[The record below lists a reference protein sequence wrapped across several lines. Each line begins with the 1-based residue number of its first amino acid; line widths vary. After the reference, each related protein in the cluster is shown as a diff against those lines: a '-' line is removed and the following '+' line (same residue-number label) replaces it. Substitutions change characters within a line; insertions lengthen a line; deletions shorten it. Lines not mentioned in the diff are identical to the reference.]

1 MLTLS
6 DMRTE
11 NRKAYVLLMPS
22 LILAVM
28 FSFYPL
34 IKSVAGSFLTISQ
47 QGEVRGFAGLM
58 NYISLFSDP
67 AFPASIRHT
76 LLFILMFLPLNTAL
90 TLLAAI
96 LTRRKTRWG
105 GIAEYIF
112 FMPMAV
118 SLSSLSLI
126 FREMFRGRVS
136 VINQILDTDIAWL
149 DSPGTALLVL
159 AFLGVFLDFGI
170 DYILLLS
177 SFRKIDRSLIEAAS
191 IDGAG
196 SLRTLFFIELPEVR
210 PMLSVII
217 FLAIKDAIMISA
229 PVMILTAGG
238 PFRSTETIMY
248 YYYLEAFRSGNRGTG
263 SSIATL
269 MAILAGLIMAAMAA
283 RGRHDRENS

>member
-1 MLTLS
+1 MKKQNT
-6 DMRTE
+6 
-11 NRKAYVLLMPS
+11 KAYLLLLPS
-22 LILAVM
+22 MILAVL
-28 FSFYPL
+28 FSFLPL
-34 IKSVAGSFLTISQ
+34 IQSVIGSFLNVSQ
-47 QGEVRGFAGLM
+47 QGKVLGFAGLD
-58 NYISLFSDP
+58 NYISLFSDK
-67 AFPASIRHT
+67 AFINSIGHT
-76 LLFILMFLPLNTAL
+76 FLFLIIFLPLNTVL
-90 TLLAAI
+90 ILLAAI
-96 LTRRKTRWG
+96 LTRRKRKHIA
-105 GIAEYIF
+105 IAEYIF
-112 FMPMAV
+112 LIPMAV
-118 SLSSLSLI
+118 SLSSISLI
-126 FREMFRGRVS
+126 FREIFRGRVS
-136 VINQILDTDIAWL
+136 IANRILLSTDLPWL
-149 DSPGTALLVL
+149 ESPGCAIFVL
-159 AFLGVFLDFGI
+159 ALLGVFLDFGI

-196 SLRTLFFIELPEVR
+196 SLRTLLCIELPEVR

-269 MAILAGLIMAAMAA
+269 MAILAGLIMTAMAA

>member
-1 MLTLS
+1 MKKQNT
-6 DMRTE
+6 
-11 NRKAYVLLMPS
+11 KAYLLLLPS
-22 LILAVM
+22 MILAVL
-28 FSFYPL
+28 FSFLPL
-34 IKSVAGSFLTISQ
+34 IQSIIGSFLNVSQ
-47 QGEVRGFAGLM
+47 QGKVLGFASLD
-58 NYISLFSDP
+58 NYISLFSDK
-67 AFPASIRHT
+67 AFINSIGHT
-76 LLFILMFLPLNTAL
+76 FLFLIIFLPLNTVL
-90 TLLAAI
+90 ILLAAI
-96 LTRRKTRWG
+96 LTRRKRKHIA
-105 GIAEYIF
+105 IAEYIF
-112 FMPMAV
+112 LIPMAV
-118 SLSSLSLI
+118 SLASISLI
-126 FREMFRGRVS
+126 FREIFRGRVS
-136 VINQILDTDIAWL
+136 IANRILLSTDLPWL
-149 DSPGTALLVL
+149 ESPSCAIFVL
-159 AFLGVFLDFGI
+159 ALLGVFLDFGI

-196 SLRTLFFIELPEVR
+196 SLRTLLCIELPEVR

>member
-1 MLTLS
+1 MKKQNT
-6 DMRTE
+6 
-11 NRKAYVLLMPS
+11 KAYLLLLPS
-22 LILAVM
+22 MILAVL
-28 FSFYPL
+28 FSFLPL
-34 IKSVAGSFLTISQ
+34 IQSIIGSFLNVSQ
-47 QGEVRGFAGLM
+47 QGKVLGFAGLD
-58 NYISLFSDP
+58 NYISLFSDK
-67 AFPASIRHT
+67 AFINSIGHT
-76 LLFILMFLPLNTAL
+76 VLFLIIFLPLNTVL
-90 TLLAAI
+90 ILLAAI
-96 LTRRKTRWG
+96 LTRKKRKHIA
-105 GIAEYIF
+105 IAEYIF
-112 FMPMAV
+112 LIPMAV
-118 SLSSLSLI
+118 SLSSISLI
-126 FREMFRGRVS
+126 FREIFRGRVS
-136 VINQILDTDIAWL
+136 IANRILSTDLPWL
-149 DSPGTALLVL
+149 ESPGCAIFVLALL
-159 AFLGVFLDFGI
+159 GIFLDFGI

-196 SLRTLFFIELPEVR
+196 SLRALFYIELPEVR

-269 MAILAGLIMAAMAA
+269 MAILAGLIMTAMAA